1 MPLDNSNTVH
11 IYPNS
16 WSEDLYRRHG
26 ELDARYVLIDGGRG
40 SSKTF
45 EISQALIIKG
55 HLDPLRICVAR
66 EHLKSIQ
73 ESAKIELEDRS
84 KHMGLIGA
92 NAYTFL
98 ENKVDHANGTHFFF
112 ISLSK
117 LSEEDIK
124 GLSLVDIVWVE
135 EAHTMSARSWELLRP
150 TIRKPGSQII
160 CSWNPRYRT
169 DAISD
174 FMERTRDEPRVWY
187 KRINFNDNNYFTPE
201 LEEERLLMQRT
212 EPERYAHIWLGE
224 YDDASAKRK
233 VLPYALL
240 ERCVEAWDRRPV
252 RGAFAAGGLDVADT
266 GVDKNALAI
275 RCGPELF
282 HITTWRGSQSFTPS
296 DTARQS
302 KEICEDNDVRWLRYD
317 AGGPGAGVRGPMRDL
332 SPSFQVR
339 GVQFGG
345 KVELPDVTFIRRGTG
360 GSKTNEQYFRNWAS
374 QAGWSLRLRANN
386 TQRLLDGENINPDVC
401 LFINPEIPNLKRAL
415 AAMAQPEWDDS
426 SGKLKIDK
434 QPREPGETEPPSPDE
449 YDAAIMAFAG
459 DLGRPLTRLLVENR
473 QVAT

>member
-1 MPLDNSNTVH
+1 MPDGGDVR
-11 IYPNS
+11 IVPNK
-16 WSEDLYRRHG
+16 WARPLYKRHG
-26 ELDARYVLIDGGRG
+26 DLDARYVLVDGGRG

-45 EISQALIIKG
+45 EISQALTIKG
-55 HLDPLRICVAR
+55 HLDALRICVAR

-73 ESAKIELEDRS
+73 ESAKIELEDRAR
-84 KHMGLIGA
+84 HMGIIGPL
-92 NAYTFL
+92 AYTFA
-98 ENKVDHANGTHFFF
+98 EHKIDHSNGTHFFF

-124 GLSLVDIVWVE
+124 GLSLVDIIWIE

-169 DAISD
+169 DAIAD
-174 FMERTRDEPRVWY
+174 FMERVKDEPRVWY
-187 KRINFNDNNYFTPE
+187 RRVNFNDNRYFTPE

-212 EPERYAHIWLGE
+212 EPERYDHIWLGE

-240 ERCVEAWDRRPV
+240 DKCVEAWHKHRPA
-252 RGAFAAGGLDVADT
+252 RGAFAAAGLDVADT

-275 RCGPELF
+275 RAGPELF
-282 HITTWRGSQSFTPS
+282 HLETWRGSQNFTPS
-296 DTARQS
+296 DTVKKA
-302 KEICEDNDVRWLRYD
+302 KEACDDNSVRWLRYD

-332 SPSFQVR
+332 RPSFQVR

-345 KVELPDVTFIRRGTG
+345 KVELPEVTFIRRGTG

-374 QAGWSLRLRANN
+374 QAGWALRIRANN
-386 TQRLLDGENINPDVC
+386 TQRLLDGENINPDLC
-401 LFINPEIPNLKRAL
+401 LFINPEIPNLKRTL
-415 AAMAQPEWDDS
+415 AAMAQPEWDDKN
-426 SGKLKIDK
+426 GKLKIEK
-434 QPREPGETEPPSPDE
+434 QPREPGESEPPSPDE

-459 DLGRPLTRLLVENR
+459 DLARPLTRLLVEGR
-473 QVAT
+473 KVAA